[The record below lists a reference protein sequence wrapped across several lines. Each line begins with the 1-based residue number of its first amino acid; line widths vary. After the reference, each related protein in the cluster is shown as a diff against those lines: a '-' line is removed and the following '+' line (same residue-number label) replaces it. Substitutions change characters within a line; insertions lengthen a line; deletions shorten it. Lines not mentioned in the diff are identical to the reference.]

1 MRTRKTAAWCLA
13 ATIMLAGCTSGRVEV
28 PYEYVAPS
36 RAVESVEEDTLSD
49 RELAQM
55 ALQLTW
61 DNMSQSD
68 VDNICD
74 VWTEYPTMR
83 GYLVDE
89 FMDGAGDFGVA
100 LGRDAVSAFFSGEC
114 GR

>member
-1 MRTRKTAAWCLA
+1 MRNRKTAAWCLA

-28 PYEYVAPS
+28 PFEYVAPS

-68 VDNICD
+68 VDNICE

-83 GYLVDE
+83 SMLLDQ
-89 FMDGAGDFGVA
+89 FMEGAGDTGA
-100 LGRDAVSAFFSGEC
+100 ILGRDAVSDFFSKEC
-114 GR
+114 SR